1 MNLTLFLVAATS
13 LLAQSPIETPVVGYM
28 RDARGGS
35 HAVFGVAG
43 NFTVGPLV
51 EEPPT
56 YEPRRRGRVAD
67 ALPPGATAALPLDD
81 GILYALPDKLVLR
94 RVDAREID
102 FPVSGVTALR
112 AMSAEYVQVSA
123 GRQFALRVENGREA
137 LYVLP
142 KADPATERRAP
153 SDKPEESTPRRTRGR

>member
-1 MNLTLFLVAATS
+1 MNLTLFLVAAIT
-13 LLAQSPIETPVVGYM
+13 LAQSPIETPVIGYM

-43 NFTVGPLV
+43 NFTVDPLV
-51 EEPPT
+51 AEEPQ

-67 ALPPGATAALPLDD
+67 VLPPGSTAALLLDD
-81 GILYALPDKLVLR
+81 GILYATPDKLVLR
-94 RVDAREID
+94 RANAKEID

-123 GRQFALRVENGREA
+123 DRQFALRVESGREA

-142 KADPATERRAP
+142 KAEPEPERRAP
-153 SDKPEESTPRRTRGR
+153 SNKAGEPTPRRTRTR